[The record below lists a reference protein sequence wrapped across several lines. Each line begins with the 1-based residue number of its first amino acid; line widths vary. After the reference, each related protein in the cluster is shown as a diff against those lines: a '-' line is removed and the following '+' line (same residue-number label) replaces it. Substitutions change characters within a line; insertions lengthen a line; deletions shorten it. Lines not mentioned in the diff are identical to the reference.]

1 MNRHVA
7 YRHRIQLFPFIL
19 SLFLSLSLLWHSLLV
34 LVDTSCY
41 YHHHHRTWTTS
52 SRNEIG
58 FRHSSISPLVFVDAF
73 IMNPYDTEHTTKRQI
88 IIPTILKPQRQSKS
102 IIGITKTNL
111 FAIKVTMKMVGKIP
125 NSKNDHIEQLCVMY
139 TKRCLTNGIDI
150 NTIWH
155 KDTDTLLK
163 SINDNNNERHH
174 TIILDVKY
182 GKQYTSE
189 EFTKQLYKWYEIS
202 NSRLNIIIGDAY
214 GLPNELLPLPNTL
227 SSPLFHYVSLS
238 TMTLT
243 HQLAQ
248 LICMEQ
254 LYRSSEINKNSQYH
268 K

>member
-1 MNRHVA
+1 MHRHVA

-19 SLFLSLSLLWHSLLV
+19 SLLLLLSLLWHSLLLV
-34 LVDTSCY
+34 VDTSCY
-41 YHHHHRTWTTS
+41 YHHHHRTRTTS
-52 SRNEIG
+52 I
-58 FRHSSISPLVFVDAF
+58 RHSSISQLVFVDAF
-73 IMNPYDTEHTTKRQI
+73 MNPYQRKRTTNRQI
-88 IIPTILKPQRQSKS
+88 LPSILHPQRQSNT
-102 IIGITKTNL
+102 IIGITKQISTNL

-189 EFTKQLYKWYEIS
+189 EFTKQLYNWYEIS

-214 GLPNELLPLPNTL
+214 GLPNELLPNNPNTI
-227 SSPLFHYVSLS
+227 SSTLFHYVSLS